1 MTSPP
6 HTTYDKNNVV
16 AVGSAEIDIEL
27 VNFQLR
33 RENTRLARELDEIK
47 TENAKLKKLLE
58 SMIFI
63 KPPEKINENN
73 IYFLFFYNY
82 MYICWGVGYNN
93 NYMYNLKLIILG
105 TLSSLKTT
113 FRGGS
118 HL

>member
-47 TENAKLKKLLE
+47 TENAKPKKLLE
-58 SMIFI
+58 RW
-63 KPPEKINENN
+63 
-73 IYFLFFYNY
+73 Y
-82 MYICWGVGYNN
+82 
-93 NYMYNLKLIILG
+93 
-105 TLSSLKTT
+105 LSSRLKK
-113 FRGGS
+113 
-118 HL
+118 